1 MMRNNT
7 LTAKLPPWLNKLIV
21 LVLLAWLSSLMT
33 SCGSRPPRF
42 YTGQD
47 YLRLSRGETYTATR
61 LQETWASESVIQQK
75 DRTILE
81 LIAAVRKLQAELDL
95 RGNP

>member
-1 MMRNNT
+1 MRNNALMT
-7 LTAKLPPWLNKLIV
+7 KSPNWPWRLLV
-21 LVLLAWLSSLMT
+21 LVTLAYMSSLMI
-33 SCGSRPPRF
+33 SCGSRPPLY

-61 LQETWASESVIQQK
+61 PQEAWASESVIQQK

-81 LIAAVRKLQAELDL
+81 LIAAVRKLQAEADL
-95 RGNP
+95 RP